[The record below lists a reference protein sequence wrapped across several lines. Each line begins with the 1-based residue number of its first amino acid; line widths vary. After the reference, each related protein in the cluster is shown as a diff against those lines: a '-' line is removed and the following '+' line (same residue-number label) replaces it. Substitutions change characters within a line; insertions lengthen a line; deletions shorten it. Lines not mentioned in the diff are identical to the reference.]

1 MKAKVTISKISNTKG
16 IGEIA
21 ITINDKESGLRVVTV
36 RMSLLDFADCIT
48 GLGNCDADYMFRPT
62 EYTVQNIGKKREIKR
77 VGIEKTEKILTKEM
91 MKDYVRNKLIE
102 EDVFED
108 GWHLYDDGT
117 RSQQNTQKHI
127 AVLVR
132 YVPKGDA

>member
-1 MKAKVTISKISNTKG
+1 MGAKVTISKMGNTKG

-77 VGIEKTEKILTKEM
+77 VGIEKPEKILTKKM
-91 MKDYVRNKLIE
+91 MSDYVLNKLIE
-102 EDVFED
+102 AGEFKD
-108 GWHLYDDGT
+108 GWHLHDDGT
-117 RSQQNTQKHI
+117 RSQQNAQKHI

-132 YVPKGDA
+132 YVPKEDA